1 MKKEVTEQNAEQQA
15 VIGIIDAGMLCVQKR
30 WFCWG
35 IFSAKINSTPAS
47 IRPRLQRLID
57 GSISERL

>member
-30 WFCWG
+30 
-35 IFSAKINSTPAS
+35 
-47 IRPRLQRLID
+47 
-57 GSISERL
+57 